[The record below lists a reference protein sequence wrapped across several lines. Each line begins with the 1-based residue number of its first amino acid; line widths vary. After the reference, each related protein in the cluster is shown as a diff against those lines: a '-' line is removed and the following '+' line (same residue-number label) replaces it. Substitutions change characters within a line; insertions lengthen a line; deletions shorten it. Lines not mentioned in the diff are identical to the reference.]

1 MGPRKFMI
9 SKCGDIDSLPRTHT
23 CFNRLDLP
31 PYLDFATLDWAITT
45 AVLGSVGYGGVD

>member
-9 SKCGDIDSLPRTHT
+9 SRSGEPGSLPRAHT
-23 CFNRLDLP
+23 CFNRLELP
-31 PYLDFATLDWAITT
+31 EYPEFSSLEFALTT